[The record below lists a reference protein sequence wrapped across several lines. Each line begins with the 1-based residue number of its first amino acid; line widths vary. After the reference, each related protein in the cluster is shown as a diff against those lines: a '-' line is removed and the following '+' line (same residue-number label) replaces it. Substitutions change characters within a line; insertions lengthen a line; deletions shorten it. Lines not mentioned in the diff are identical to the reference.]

1 MTISIPSDSY
11 FQQTFDFY
19 LGSGVSSYKN
29 DIWQRYLLTREYIDS
44 EGHVLKALPSMEVNH
59 SGQVV
64 STLSDEERTALQ
76 EDFRQF
82 LTFYTGMGIESDAL
96 TLYQGIPLPA
106 DDFYN
111 TYLRAFYG
119 DLPAIVK
126 QDIWNQFLVTRHYES
141 TPPDTN
147 EVREA
152 FASFIQQKRAKAY
165 SFESQLSLSPLE
177 IQKRFIFTQIL
188 DALSK
193 YLQATQTLVTIQ
205 SALLIFYGKWQ
216 QEYTQAM
223 TQVPTLK
230 KGMPG
235 LVNAGTLHADGTADV
250 NSPSSFTFG
259 YSNISLQDIIRWGY
273 SKALAAPGTWATYG
287 EDTHAPGSYSFKVT
301 ESGETKQLEIKFKR
315 NTSSYDSIN
324 WDYTKTITIPDKT
337 ATPAVTSDFASVV
350 EAAGRKFTEIFETDI
365 GKVPFVTAM
374 EKLYVPDVAS
384 WAFQRMQESPNAVIT
399 FGNKSDS
406 SVPPASQ
413 FQLYFLSKTFKIGET
428 TFHALY
434 AGTSEDAVT
443 AEGATYIAITEMHPT
458 YMTLL
463 QNKIVELLGGASNI
477 PKIGTIGLPGYYLGT
492 EGKGLTATLK
502 DSNNQ
507 DYTKNYGLDLDQGDL
522 AARGER
528 QAVLSQYSDNLRS
541 LRTKVGNLAS
551 QYQTALTQS
560 KDSINQQSDMW
571 TSILDTIQSIM
582 TAILKRS

>member
-11 FQQTFDFY
+11 FQKTFDFY

-29 DIWQRYLLTREYIDS
+29 DIWQRYLLTRGYIDS
-44 EGHVLKALPSMEVNH
+44 EGHILQALPSLEVNH
-59 SGQVV
+59 SGQIV
-64 STLSDEERTALQ
+64 STLSDEERTTVQA
-76 EDFRQF
+76 DFRQF
-82 LTFYTGMGIESDAL
+82 LTFYTGMGIEADAL
-96 TLYQGIPLPA
+96 SLYQGIPLPE

-152 FASFIQQKRAKAY
+152 FAAFIQQKRAKAY
-165 SFESQLSLSPLE
+165 VFESQLSLSPLE

-259 YSNISLQDIIRWGY
+259 YSNITLQDIIRWGY
-273 SKALAAPGTWATYG
+273 SKALETPGTWVSYG

-301 ESGETKQLEIKFKR
+301 ESGETKQLEIRFKR
-315 NTSSYDSIN
+315 NTSYDSIN

-350 EAAGRKFTEIFETDI
+350 EAAGRKFMEIFETDI

-384 WAFQRMQESPNAVIT
+384 WALQRMQESPNAVIT

-413 FQLYFLSKTFKIGET
+413 FQLYFRKYPMVISGT
-428 TFHALY
+428 TYSILFV
-434 AGTSEDAVT
+434 GTSEDAVT
-443 AEGATYIAITEMHPT
+443 GTDRTGSTAVIEEDHD
-458 YMTLL
+458 YMTKL

-492 EGKGLTATLK
+492 EGKGWSGTLK